1 MIIGIPKET
10 SPGER
15 RVALMPEG
23 AAALRNKGME
33 VLVEAGAGEGSGLA
47 DTEYE
52 KKGASLVAGRA
63 DLFARAEVLMQ
74 VRTPGANPETGATDL
89 KMLRSGQVLIGLAE
103 PLIALESAQAV
114 AAAGATLL
122 ALELMPRI
130 TRAQSMDVLSSMAN
144 IAGYKGVLLAANEL
158 PRIFPMMMTAAGT
171 LKPAKILVIGAG
183 VAGLQAIAT
192 ARRLGAVVLGYDL
205 RPVVKE
211 QVESLGAKFV
221 DLGLETAQAQ
231 DAGGYAKEQ
240 SQEFYRRQ
248 QEALGKVVAAQDV
261 VITTA
266 LVPGRK
272 APVLVSAEMVALMA
286 PGSIVVDLAAER
298 GGNCEL
304 TQPGE
309 TVVIGGVKIMGPLN
323 LLSTVPYHA
332 SQLYSHNISTFFAHL
347 IRSGEL
353 SFDLEDEI
361 TRQTLVTRDGQ
372 VVHERV
378 RELMAPKASA

>member
-23 AAALRNKGME
+23 AAALRSKGAE
-33 VLVEAGAGEGSGLA
+33 VLVEAGAGEGSGLTDA
-47 DTEYE
+47 EYE
-52 KKGASLVAGRA
+52 KKGAALVASRA
-63 DLFARAEVLMQ
+63 EIFARAEVLMQ
-74 VRTPGANPETGATDL
+74 VRTPGANPETGAADL

-114 AAAGATLL
+114 AEAGATLF

-144 IAGYKGVLLAANEL
+144 IAGYKGVLLAAGEL

-171 LKPAKILVIGAG
+171 LKPARVLVIGAG

-192 ARRLGAVVLGYDL
+192 ARRLGAVVQGYDL

-240 SQEFYRRQ
+240 SQDFYRRQ
-248 QEALGKVVAAQDV
+248 QEALGKVVAANDV

-272 APVLVSAEMVALMA
+272 APVLVSAEMVAQMA

-304 TQPGE
+304 TRPGE
-309 TVVIGGVKIMGPLN
+309 TAVVGGVKIMGPLN
-323 LLSTVPYHA
+323 LVSSVASHA
-332 SQLYSHNISTFFAHL
+332 SQLYSHNISAFFTHL
-347 IRSGEL
+347 IRSGEI
-353 SFDLEDEI
+353 SYDLEDEI
-361 TRQTLVTRDGQ
+361 TQQTLVTRAGQ
-372 VVHERV
+372 VVSGRV
-378 RELMAPKASA
+378 KELMAPKPST

>member
-15 RVALMPEG
+15 RVALVPEG
-23 AAALRNKGME
+23 VASLRKKGVE
-33 VLVEAGAGEGSGLA
+33 VLVEAGAGEGSGLIDA
-47 DTEYE
+47 EYI
-52 KKGASLVAGRA
+52 KKEASVVTSRA
-63 DLFARAEVLMQ
+63 EIFARADVIMQ
-74 VRTPGANPETGATDL
+74 VRTPGANPETGEADL
-89 KMLRSGQVLIGLAE
+89 KMLRSGQILIGLAE
-103 PLIALESAQAV
+103 PLIALETAKAV
-114 AAAGATLL
+114 AAAGVTSF

-144 IAGYKGVLLAANEL
+144 IAGYKGVLMAANEL

-171 LKPAKILVIGAG
+171 LKPAKVLVIGVG

-192 ARRLGAVVLGYDL
+192 ARRLGAVVQGYDV

-240 SQEFYRRQ
+240 SQDFYRRQ
-248 QEALGKVVAAQDV
+248 QEALGKVVAANDV

-266 LVPGRK
+266 LVPGKR
-272 APVLVSAEMVALMA
+272 APILVSAEMVKLMA
-286 PGSIVVDLAAER
+286 PGSIVIDLAAER

-309 TVVIGGVKIMGPLN
+309 TAVVGGVKVMGPLN
-323 LLSTVPYHA
+323 LLSTVPNHA

-347 IRSGEL
+347 IRSGEI
-353 SFDLEDEI
+353 SYDLEDEI
-361 TRQTLVTRDGQ
+361 TQQTLVTREGQ
-372 VVHERV
+372 VVHGRV
-378 RELMAPKASA
+378 KELMAPKASA